1 MGKKGH
7 AALGER
13 PGEHFQNFSLC
24 MTSWVV
30 KLKGQIMYFERVLNE
45 GTYALT
51 YFK

>member
-1 MGKKGH
+1 MKGFCMH
-7 AALGER
+7 MSHNELG
-13 PGEHFQNFSLC
+13 
-24 MTSWVV
+24 M